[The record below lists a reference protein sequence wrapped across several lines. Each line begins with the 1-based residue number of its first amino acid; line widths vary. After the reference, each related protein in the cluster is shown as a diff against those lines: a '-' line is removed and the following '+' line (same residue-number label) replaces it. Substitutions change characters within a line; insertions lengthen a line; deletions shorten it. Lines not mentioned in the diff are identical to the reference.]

1 MYSALTSKR
10 DYLVILFNG
19 EKVNGR
25 KLLGADLIQI
35 INYRWAGQFAVPRWI
50 EREEEG
56 ARELRYQLVSNLYLV
71 FRQAVEKMARYGFI
85 FLPGEKEKMAGIV
98 QAAKACNLAIIS
110 QPGENPE
117 AYSRVLLE
125 KRAEILLLLGRAK
138 NPVKLEALIKAGEL
152 GTIFD
157 SQDRVNL
164 PAKRS
169 LALAIGNRATER
181 QRQIDFIV
189 AKIVPQL
196 WAAGTALDWAE
207 SSLES
212 AMAAIK
218 DLGWYL
224 RNHPKLT
231 RQEKEW
237 VVTRLV
243 QETKALGQVNF
254 QPFYVNFRLSGAEI
268 EQACRCL
275 REGDNKKALDYLRR
289 VYFSLRYKKV
299 QSEVEDIILRMS
311 LMLLS
316 KKKLSGES
324 LAESI
329 SKIRDKVAKINEA
342 GFSRRVKNKVLPE
355 FTAAIEAL
363 EKGEINIAKE
373 ALKAASEAMTWY
385 L

>member
-1 MYSALTSKR
+1 MHSRLTSSREYSATLFRGDK
-10 DYLVILFNG
+10 VI
-19 EKVNGR
+19 GR

-35 INYRWAGQFAVPRWI
+35 INFQLAGQFAVPRWI
-50 EREEEG
+50 ESGEEG
-56 ARELRYQLVSNLYLV
+56 RAELRYQLVPNLYLV
-71 FRQAVEKMARYGFI
+71 FRQAVEKMARYGIIFI
-85 FLPGEKEKMAGIV
+85 PGEKEKMARV
-98 QAAKACNLAIIS
+98 VEAAKACNLAIIS
-110 QPGENPE
+110 QPGDDPNRC
-117 AYSRVLLE
+117 ARVLQE
-125 KRAEILLLLGRAK
+125 KRSEILLLLGRAK

-169 LALAIGNRATER
+169 LALAIVNRATER
-181 QRQIDFIV
+181 ERQIDFIV

-212 AMAAIK
+212 AMAAIY

-224 RNHPKLT
+224 RNHRKLT

-237 VVTRLV
+237 VVTRLI

-275 REGDNKKALDYLRR
+275 REGDHKKALDYLRR
-289 VYFSLRYKKV
+289 AYFSLLYKKV
-299 QSEVEDIILRMS
+299 QRETEEIILRLS
-311 LMLLS
+311 LTLLS
-316 KKKLSGES
+316 KKKFEGDCF
-324 LAESI
+324 AEDVR
-329 SKIRDKVAKINEA
+329 KLRAKVAKLNET
-342 GFSRRVKNKVLPE
+342 GFRRKVKNKVLPE
-355 FTAAIEAL
+355 FA
-363 EKGEINIAKE
+363 
-373 ALKAASEAMTWY
+373 AASEAFEKGEFESAKETLKTVSMAMTWY
-385 L
+385 